1 MRLGETVN
9 VMREDMILRRNRRRR
24 GEMSLSYMYKEKK
37 FKISILYDILSW
49 VFGIL
54 AAAFLAV
61 VIVYLFGVRTSVVG
75 SSMEPNLSNGQEVM
89 MDRIVYQFSAPKRG
103 DVVVFRPNG
112 NENAHLSVKRVI
124 GVPGDTIRIASGKV
138 LLNGEEFEDDWADD
152 TRDAGVAGQEILLG
166 ADEYF
171 VMGDNRQNSEDSRS
185 ANIGNVSRGMIEGKA
200 WFHFKSNKKGAGRIE

>member
-1 MRLGETVN
+1 MPG
-9 VMREDMILRRNRRRR
+9 RRRR
-24 GEMSLSYMYKEKK
+24 KSDVSLSYMYKEKK
-37 FKISILYDILSW
+37 FKITILYDILSW
-49 VFGIL
+49 VFGIVV
-54 AAAFLAV
+54 AIFLAV
-61 VIVYLFGVRTSVVG
+61 VIVYMFGIRTSVVG

-89 MDRIVYQFSAPKRG
+89 MDRIIYQFSAPARG

-124 GVPGDTIRIASGKV
+124 GVPGDRIRIASGKV
-138 LLNGEEFEDDWADD
+138 FLNGVEFEDDWADD
-152 TRDAGVAGQEILLG
+152 TRDAGVAGDEITLG

-200 WFHFKSNKKGAGRIE
+200 WFHLKSSKMGAGRIK